1 MSHTKVNADAL
12 NAADIST
19 SMCSSESDNN
29 LDINGDR
36 NGHQRQTNLI
46 TPRNEE
52 QVVVNINHA
61 WPSSKLNQ
69 DDQII

>member
-1 MSHTKVNADAL
+1 MDAL
-12 NAADIST
+12 NASGHIAADIST
-19 SMCSSESDNN
+19 SMRSSQSDNN
-29 LDINGDR
+29 LDINGD
-36 NGHQRQTNLI
+36 HDDDHRQTILI